1 MRNFEVV
8 DRSPPDSRPPT
19 RWRKPMAE
27 SPKAPAERSGTD
39 RSSKAEA
46 KAVRARLLR
55 MIVHNEEARKPKP
68 Q

>member
-1 MRNFEVV
+1 
-8 DRSPPDSRPPT
+8 
-19 RWRKPMAE
+19 MAE

>member
-1 MRNFEVV
+1 
-8 DRSPPDSRPPT
+8 
-19 RWRKPMAE
+19 MAE
-27 SPKAPAERSGTD
+27 SPKTPAERSRRD
-39 RSSKAEA
+39 QSPKAEA